1 MSKIINRYQFFPRL
15 LALIAKFAVNV
26 REATFLKFSR
36 RLTLETLSKDS
47 VLAAYNA
54 NEQAETARG

>member
-15 LALIAKFAVNV
+15 LALIAKFGVNV

-36 RLTLETLSKDS
+36 RFTLETLSKDS
-47 VLAAYNA
+47 VLPSYNA